1 MLIINCI
8 RCIVETVRAAK
19 PTIFIENSGE
29 CRELFEIDLHIQ
41 NNGKPLT
48 KSA

>member
-1 MLIINCI
+1 M
-8 RCIVETVRAAK
+8 ETVRAAK
-19 PTIFIENSGE
+19 PPIFTENSGD

-41 NNGKPLT
+41 NNGKPFN